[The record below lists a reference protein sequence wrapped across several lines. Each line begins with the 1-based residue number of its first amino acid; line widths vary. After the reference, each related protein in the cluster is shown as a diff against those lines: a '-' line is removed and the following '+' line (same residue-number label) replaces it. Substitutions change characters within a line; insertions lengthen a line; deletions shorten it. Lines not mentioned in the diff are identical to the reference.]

1 MVKIR
6 LTRLGAHKR
15 PFYRMVVADSRT
27 SRDGSFIEV
36 IGTYNPQKGPAE
48 TKLDTERAQ
57 FWLQRGAQPTETALK
72 LLKRA
77 GLKTA

>member
-1 MVKIR
+1 
-6 LTRLGAHKR
+6 
-15 PFYRMVVADSRT
+15 MVVADSRT
-27 SRDGSFIEV
+27 SRDGSFIEI
-36 IGTYNPQKGPAE
+36 IGTYNPQKGPTE

-57 FWLQRGAQPTETALK
+57 FWLQRGAQPTVTALK

>member
-15 PFYRMVVADSRT
+15 PFYRMVVADSKTR
-27 SRDGSFIEV
+27 RDGTFIEV
-36 IGTYNPQKGPAE
+36 IGTYNPQKGPSE

-57 FWLQRGAQPTETALK
+57 FWIQRGAQPTETAMK

-77 GLKTA
+77 GLNTA